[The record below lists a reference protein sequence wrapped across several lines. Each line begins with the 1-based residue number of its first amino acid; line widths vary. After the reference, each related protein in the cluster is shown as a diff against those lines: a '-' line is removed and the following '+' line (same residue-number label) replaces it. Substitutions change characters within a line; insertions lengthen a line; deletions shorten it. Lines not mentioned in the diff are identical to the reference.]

1 MNAEQ
6 NLGLPPDQV
15 ETMEKALD
23 MLKRIS
29 PVAWQ
34 LGHYAFRDLSLGL
47 ASPWGDGSGDSLCP
61 HGQGLGKSGRG

>member
-34 LGHYAFRDLSLGL
+34 GL
-47 ASPWGDGSGDSLCP
+47 
-61 HGQGLGKSGRG
+61 